1 MVDARPVCLAALLA
15 TLVVRPEPI
24 SAQADST
31 IAIGV
36 QRTLHSDI
44 LNEDR
49 ELWIHTPAG
58 YDPAGTARY
67 PVLYLLDGPG
77 HFHHASGVLE
87 FLAAQNRMPP
97 MIVVAVEN
105 TDRTRDLTPPTRDTS
120 AQFRTAGGASAFLRF
135 LRDELRPWIDREYR
149 SEAYTVL
156 VGHSFGGLFATQ
168 VLIEDPEAF
177 GAYISISPSLWW
189 DGERLLG
196 QADSIFVRHPN
207 LRGALYMT
215 MGNEGGPMLAGAW
228 GFTRVLEVRAPE
240 SFRWKW
246 THMPAEDHGS
256 IPHRSLYDGL
266 EWLFEGWQ
274 LPNLPALVA
283 ERGGDVIQVLEAH
296 YADLSEQFGFTVRP
310 LEGQVNQI
318 GYVLLRQD
326 SVAAAIRVFE
336 RNVEL
341 YPESANVYDSLG
353 DAYDAACR
361 LVEARA
367 NYERAVRRATETSN
381 PVLPTYQAN
390 LTRVTAKLAE
400 GAACT
405 VTR

>member
-1 MVDARPVCLAALLA
+1 MIRTRSQCVAALLA
-15 TLVVRPEPI
+15 ALVLPPACLA
-24 SAQADST
+24 AQTDTT

-36 QRTLHSDI
+36 RRSIHSDI
-44 LNEDR
+44 LSEDR
-49 ELWIHTPAG
+49 EVWIHTPAG

-67 PVLYLLDGPG
+67 PVLYLLDGRG

-97 MIVVAVEN
+97 MIVVAVRN
-105 TDRTRDLTPPTRDTS
+105 TDRTRDLTPPTRDTA
-120 AQFRTAGGASAFLRF
+120 AQFRTAGGASAFLRV
-135 LRDELRPWIDREYR
+135 LRDELRPWVERQYL
-149 SEAYTVL
+149 SEPYAVL

-177 GAYISISPSLWW
+177 DAYISISPSLWW

-196 QADSIFVRHPN
+196 EADSIFVRHPN

-228 GFTRVLEVRAPE
+228 GFARVLELRAPE
-240 SFRWKW
+240 SFRWEW
-246 THMPAEDHGS
+246 THLPAEDHGS
-256 IPHRSLYDGL
+256 VPHRSLYDGL

-274 LPNLPALVA
+274 FPNLPALVA
-283 ERGGDVIQVLEAH
+283 ERGADVIPVLEAH
-296 YADLSEQFGFTVRP
+296 AAALSERFGFTVRP

-318 GYVLLRQD
+318 GYILLRQD
-326 SVAAAIRVFE
+326 SVAAATRVFE
-336 RNVEL
+336 WNVEL
-341 YPESANVYDSLG
+341 YPESAKVYDSLG

-361 LVEARA
+361 WEEARA
-367 NYERAVRRATETSN
+367 SYERAVRRATETSR
-381 PVLPTYQAN
+381 PVRTSQAN

-400 GAACT
+400 GAVCA
-405 VTR
+405 VAR

>member
-1 MVDARPVCLAALLA
+1 MIRTRSQCVAALLA
-15 TLVVRPEPI
+15 ALVVPPACLA
-24 SAQADST
+24 AQADTT
-31 IAIGV
+31 IVIGV
-36 QRTLHSDI
+36 HRTVHSDI
-44 LNEDR
+44 LAEDR
-49 ELWIHTPAG
+49 ELWIHTPTG
-58 YDPAGTARY
+58 YDPTGTARY

-135 LRDELRPWIDREYR
+135 LRDELRPWVGREYR
-149 SEAYTVL
+149 TETYAVL
-156 VGHSFGGLFATQ
+156 MGHSFGALFATQ

-177 GAYISISPSLWW
+177 DAYISISPSLWW

-196 QADSIFVRHPN
+196 EADSIFVRHPN

-228 GFTRVLEVRAPE
+228 GFARVLELRAPE

-256 IPHRSLYDGL
+256 VPHRSLYDGL
-266 EWLFEGWQ
+266 EWVFEGWQ
-274 LPNLPALVA
+274 FPNLPALFA
-283 ERGGDVIQVLEAH
+283 ERGADVIPLLEAH
-296 YADLSEQFGFTVRP
+296 AARLTERFGFTVRP

-318 GYVLLRQD
+318 AYALLRQD
-326 SVAAAIRVFE
+326 SVAAATRVFE
-336 RNVEL
+336 RNVER

-361 LVEARA
+361 WEEARA
-367 NYERAVRRATETSN
+367 SYERAVRRATETSH
-381 PVLPTYQAN
+381 PVLATSQAN
-390 LTRVTAKLAE
+390 LARVTAKLAQ
-400 GAACT
+400 GAACP
-405 VTR
+405 VSR